1 MAELSAGDLI
11 AEPDPATG
19 FEGSG
24 GVESVASLVKDLGN
38 ESNWQEFAIDGA
50 MIGLDA
56 LSMIMNPLGELVK
69 AGVGWLMEH
78 LDFIREPLEVLTG
91 DPGQITAIAETWQNI
106 GKRLVDA
113 TNEYQAAMALTEGW
127 SGDAATRYRGLAQ
140 SYIDGL
146 GQIAKQAQDAA
157 SGVQVAGVVVATTR
171 AIIFDL
177 IATFISNVIA
187 RALLALASSW
197 FTLGASVGVFVASVV
212 ADAVQ
217 LAAKL
222 QKRVGKLLQA
232 IQRFVARYR
241 VLGDKSADA
250 ARALGRKSTE
260 LGREANKAIR
270 QSTRTLDSLAPD
282 SGRLKAYTDYVE
294 RMGDS
299 AIGRRLDGMGTKAVK
314 EGTKAVNESVNP
326 DKAE

>member
-1 MAELSAGDLI
+1 MDELSAEDLV
-11 AEPDPATG
+11 AKPTAQTG

-24 GVESVASLVKDLGN
+24 GVESVTNLVKDLGN
-38 ESNWQEFAIDGA
+38 DSNWQELAIDGA
-50 MIGLDA
+50 LVGLDA
-56 LSMIMNPLGELVK
+56 LSMVMNPLGELVK

-91 DPGQITAIAETWQNI
+91 DPGQINAIAQTWQNI

-127 SGDAATRYRGLAQ
+127 RGDSATKYRELAQ
-140 SYIDGL
+140 SYIDSL
-146 GQIAKQAQDAA
+146 GHIAKQAQDAA
-157 SGVQVAGVVVATTR
+157 SGVKIAGVVVATTR
-171 AIIFDL
+171 AIIFDM
-177 IATFISNVIA
+177 IATFISNVIT

-197 FTLGASVGVFVASVV
+197 FTFGASVGAFIASVV

-232 IQRFVARYR
+232 IQQFVAKYR

-250 ARALGRKSTE
+250 AKALGRKSTE
-260 LGREANKAIR
+260 LGREANKAIK
-270 QSTRTLDSLAPD
+270 QTTKTLDALAPD
-282 SGRLKAYTDYVE
+282 SGKLKAYTDYVDK
-294 RMGDS
+294 MGNS
-299 AIGRRLDGMGTKAVK
+299 AIGKRLDGMGTKVVK
-314 EGTKAVNESVNP
+314 EGTKATNETVNSDE
-326 DKAE
+326 D